1 MMRHLLIIL
10 LLPILPLNASAD
22 VRQADG
28 SEPTL
33 QQYEQA
39 LMFFSDSLIN
49 AGSEE
54 QRAAASMQMIKVLSR
69 ALRKPGS
76 FDYPFEQLQS
86 VAIVRP
92 ADDKFRMLTWQLAF
106 DNGTYRYYGVIQMNE
121 PEPKIFPLVDYGS
134 FYENPDSIIVD
145 HDRWIGALY
154 YNIIPQSAGKKTY
167 YTLFGWNA
175 NNVIS
180 NKKLIDILW
189 FDEEGKPKLGYPI
202 FEMIKGVSPTR
213 IIFEYKKDATMSL
226 TYIPEELTIYYD
238 HLVQLGGKETDF
250 KFDQVPDGTLEG
262 FVWKKGKWQQIEMID
277 YEKREEG
284 DVPNVIEEQKQ
295 PLYRPLQPR

>member
-10 LLPILPLNASAD
+10 LFQMLPMNATAE
-22 VRQADG
+22 VRQADTQ
-28 SEPTL
+28 EPTL

-39 LMFFSDSLIN
+39 LMLFSDSLIN
-49 AGSEE
+49 ASAEE

-92 ADDKFRMLTWQLAF
+92 DDNKFRILTWQLAF
-106 DNGTYRYYGVIQMNE
+106 DNGTYRYYGVIQMNQSE
-121 PEPKIFPLVDYGS
+121 PQIFPLVDYGS

-154 YNIIPQSAGKKTY
+154 YNIIPQMAGKKTY

-189 FDEEGKPKLGYPI
+189 FDDEGKPKLGYPI
-202 FEMIKGVSPTR
+202 FQMMKGQSPTR
-213 IIFEYKKDATMSL
+213 IIFEYKKDAAMSL

-262 FVWKKGKWQQIEMID
+262 FVWKKGKWQQIEMIQ

-284 DVPNVIEEQKQ
+284 DVPNVIEERRQ

>member
-1 MMRHLLIIL
+1 MMRHLLIL
-10 LLPILPLNASAD
+10 LTLPLLILDSF
-22 VRQADG
+22 
-28 SEPTL
+28 SEVGATDAQEPSL
-33 QQYEQA
+33 QQSEQA
-39 LMFFSDSLIN
+39 LMIFSDSLIN
-49 AGSEE
+49 ASTEE
-54 QRAAASMQMIKVLSR
+54 HRAAASMQMIKVLSR

-92 ADDKFRMLTWQLAF
+92 ADKKFRILTWQLAF
-106 DNGTYRYYGVIQMNE
+106 DNGTYRYYGVIQMNH

-154 YNIIPQSAGKKTY
+154 YNIIPQSAGKQTY

-189 FDEEGKPKLGYPI
+189 FDDEGKPKLGYPI
-202 FEMIKGVSPTR
+202 FQMIKGGSPTR

-277 YEKREEG
+277 YEKREVG